1 MEIHEAIVY
10 RKNLINKAIEGR
22 KLAEN
27 EREWLASNPIYN
39 DSLGYPYLNLDV
51 LRVSPR
57 TEYLLHIKLL
67 SDLKGKHGIPIVGIP
82 WGKGFVQASG
92 VIRDLNGTKFTNK
105 RVRLLGVEVD
115 NLHPQTT
122 IRIRSDLG
130 LLSVA
135 YEYEYKMEGSRVLVR
150 KSSSSGD
157 LRYAMRCIIE
167 NGIYIYECKQP
178 NSDNMNALVFSLE
191 LKPQEP
197 V

>member
-1 MEIHEAIVY
+1 M
-10 RKNLINKAIEGR
+10 
-22 KLAEN
+22 
-27 EREWLASNPIYN
+27 
-39 DSLGYPYLNLDV
+39 
-51 LRVSPR
+51 
-57 TEYLLHIKLL
+57 
-67 SDLKGKHGIPIVGIP
+67 
-82 WGKGFVQASG
+82 
-92 VIRDLNGTKFTNK
+92 
-105 RVRLLGVEVD
+105 GVEVD